1 MGKETFYAVAKG
13 ISPGIYGTWTECEKN
28 VKGYKGA
35 IFKKFSSREEAEAF
49 LFSYS
54 SDQTENNVPHKVEK
68 SENDVLDSKISELLE
83 KKVVVAFTDGGYD
96 NKTGT
101 LGYGV
106 YILTPDSA
114 KPIEI
119 SDIVRTGRFSQSNN
133 VTAEVMGVTTALDW
147 VISNEFEKVTIF
159 HDYEGIGKWANG
171 SWRAK
176 SDIAK
181 WYLKQLN
188 EIYNEYLDI
197 SYEWVRGHSGISY
210 NEEAD
215 RLATE
220 AIQKN
225 LKPRFKMSET
235 FFSCNSVIEK
245 DFKSIMS
252 EITKAP
258 EIDIDLTE
266 NKSKGTLVYK
276 LKYNNEKLTITY
288 SRKTV
293 NTLVQGKAN
302 SLFALFLS
310 FYTEKIPDF
319 DLVQAYGKMHL
330 STIKLSEID
339 ESVKLMNLP
348 NDFPQDAIKLIKQAL
363 SEKTALNSGR
373 KNEEF
378 DYSHYIF
385 PAFRALEGCIKYYFE
400 ISGKHISETGTIGGF
415 FNREDG
421 NWIVTETNAKK
432 SIYKDKLE
440 KMYKIYN
447 RTRNSLGHFGEL
459 LSNEDN
465 DSTTAMIDT
474 SEEAVE
480 IIDEILDEIKS
491 S

>member
-1 MGKETFYAVAKG
+1 MVKENFYAVAKG
-13 ISPGIYGTWTECEKN
+13 VTPGIYDTWNECEKN

-35 IFKKFSSREEAEAF
+35 IYKKFSKREEAEQF
-49 LFSYS
+49 LISKSFEEK
-54 SDQTENNVPHKVEK
+54 DNNVVSKDGT
-68 SENDVLDSKISELLE
+68 SENLDLE
-83 KKVVVAFTDGGYD
+83 KKIERILEKKGVVAFTDGGYD
-96 NKTGT
+96 NKTRT
-101 LGYGV
+101 AGYGV
-106 YILTPDSA
+106 YILEPGNA
-114 KPIEI
+114 EPVEI
-119 SDIVRTGRFSQSNN
+119 SDIVRTDRFEQSNN

-147 VISNEFEKVTIF
+147 VISNEFDTVTIF

-171 SWRAK
+171 DWQAK

-188 EIYNEYLDI
+188 ETYKEFLDI
-197 SYEWVRGHSGISY
+197 SYVWVRGHSGISY

-225 LKPRFKMSET
+225 LKPRFKMNET

-245 DFKSIMS
+245 DFKSIMNEISKGS
-252 EITKAP
+252 EI
-258 EIDIDLTE
+258 EIDLTE
-266 NKSKGTLVYK
+266 DKKMGKFVYK

-288 SRKTV
+288 FRKTV

-310 FYTEKIPDF
+310 FYTEKISDF

-330 STIKLSEID
+330 STIKLSDID
-339 ESVKLMNLP
+339 AYVQTMHLP
-348 NDFPQDAIKLIKQAL
+348 SNFPQDAIKLIKQAL
-363 SEKTALNSGR
+363 SEKTALTSGR

-385 PAFRALEGCIKYYFE
+385 PAFRALEGSIKYYFE
-400 ISGKHISETGTIGGF
+400 LCGKHISETGTIGGF
-415 FNREDG
+415 FGKENG
-421 NWIVTETNAKK
+421 KWVVTETHGKN
-432 SIYKDKLE
+432 SNYKDKLIS
-440 KMYKIYN
+440 MYTIYN

-465 DSTTAMIDT
+465 ESTTAMIELP
-474 SEEAVE
+474 EEAVE
-480 IIDEILDEIKS
+480 IIDEILEELKMS
-491 S
+491 